1 MAFNFKSGDTVIL
14 RRYEEIEG
22 HYSINEPTWRKFEG
36 RPLVIEKSPYGG
48 GTAFRIKEDSSGLYW
63 PYYAFAPAEDHLV
76 IIRSNGA
83 ETFAIEKK
91 NGKEIRR
98 AIAKCSPEDEYKWE
112 IGRDLAFSRLISEK
126 EESYY
131 NGRVVCIDNIG
142 NEANYTVG
150 KIYEFK
156 DGQIISN
163 TGSVIPPDSKVTSF
177 KTWCDYS
184 LSKWIEI
191 VD

>member
-1 MAFNFKSGDTVIL
+1 MAFNFKIGDMVIL
-14 RRYEEIEG
+14 RRYEEVEN
-22 HYSINEPTWRKFEG
+22 HYSIIEPVWREFEG
-36 RPLVIEKSPYGG
+36 RTLVIEEVDTC
-48 GTAFRIKEDSSGLYW
+48 GTTTFHLKEDSNNFNW
-63 PYYAFAPAEDHLV
+63 PYYAFAPAEDHLI

-91 NGKEIRR
+91 NGKEVRR

-156 DGQIISN
+156 NGQIISN
-163 TGSVIPPDSKVTSF
+163 TGRVIPPDSKVTSF